1 MVEMNGKLIREELLN
16 NLKDRIDSL
25 PTQLG
30 LCVIQVGEDPASKV
44 YVGQKEKLA
53 LELGYKFV
61 HKNFPEEVTQ
71 EEILDYIDQVNKD
84 DSIDGILVQMPLPK
98 HLDETVI
105 QNRIDSKKD
114 VDGLTYVNGGKV
126 VHNTSSL
133 LPCTPKGI
141 IDMLDYF
148 RIDIKGK
155 NAVVIGRSILVG
167 KPMANLLLNRDA
179 TVTVC
184 HSKTDNIAYYT
195 KNADIVIV
203 AVGVAGFLT
212 KDMVKEGAVVID
224 VGINRIDGKL
234 YGDVDYNNV
243 KDLCSYITPV
253 PGGVGPMTVYE
264 LMNNVYDAH
273 MLRVKPMNN
282 DKKLTKTS

>member
-16 NLKDRIDSL
+16 NLKERIDSL

>member
-1 MVEMNGKLIREELLN
+1 MNGKLIREELLN

-71 EEILDYIDQVNKD
+71 EEIIDYIDQVNKD

>member
-71 EEILDYIDQVNKD
+71 EEIIDYIDQVNKD